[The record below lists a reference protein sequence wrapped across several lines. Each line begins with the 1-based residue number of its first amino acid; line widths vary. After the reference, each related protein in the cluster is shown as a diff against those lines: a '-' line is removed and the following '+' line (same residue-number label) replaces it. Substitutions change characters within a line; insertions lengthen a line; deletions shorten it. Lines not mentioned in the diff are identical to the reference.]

1 MIELYGVGRM
11 TIRLVCAIR
20 QRTILSGG
28 TCRRY
33 VTRRTVTS
41 GPFGE
46 AFLDGLGALFDGS
59 SVFCTSNLSVH
70 SMGLDL
76 PCSFWSCHVSPG
88 VRCWPL
94 ATGEVLASSTAQGV
108 VGCPIL
114 DPTKESVARCKI
126 PAPICKMIV

>member
-1 MIELYGVGRM
+1 M
-11 TIRLVCAIR
+11 
-20 QRTILSGG
+20 
-28 TCRRY
+28 
-33 VTRRTVTS
+33 TRRTVTS

-94 ATGEVLASSTAQGV
+94 ATGEVLAYSAAQGVV

-114 DPTKESVARCKI
+114 GILRYFVVVSCNKTTAGTTETATTSYFKKLKI
-126 PAPICKMIV
+126 AKVS

>member
-1 MIELYGVGRM
+1 M
-11 TIRLVCAIR
+11 
-20 QRTILSGG
+20 
-28 TCRRY
+28 
-33 VTRRTVTS
+33 TRRTVTS

-94 ATGEVLASSTAQGV
+94 ATGKVLASSTAQGV

-114 DPTKESVARCKI
+114 DPTKESVARCKR
-126 PAPICKMIV
+126 PAPTCKMIV